1 MWKNELTRIITS
13 LATAM
18 QFIHLQLPSNPPKLS
33 SFFFLSSLFFL
44 ISYLCLG
51 DAQEAR
57 RVALL
62 IVQIFTERER
72 ETETLWPSM
81 YTPEIFTDGTTSDK
95 LFRQLFPTKGSVY
108 VNGFCRGKR
117 GQLSHT
123 ALSKR
128 FQDAG
133 FLL

>member
-1 MWKNELTRIITS
+1 M
-13 LATAM
+13 
-18 QFIHLQLPSNPPKLS
+18 PY
-33 SFFFLSSLFFL
+33 FFLLHLF
-44 ISYLCLG
+44 CVG

-57 RVALL
+57 RAALL

-81 YTPEIFTDGTTSDK
+81 YTPEIFTDGTTSEK
-95 LFRQLFPTKGSVY
+95 LFRQLFPTKGMVY

-123 ALSKR
+123 ALSER
-128 FQDAG
+128 FEKAG
-133 FLL
+133 FFL

>member
-1 MWKNELTRIITS
+1 MIRLVDYLLFVGEWSVE
-13 LATAM
+13 M
-18 QFIHLQLPSNPPKLS
+18 QCIHLQLPSNPLKP
-33 SFFFLSSLFFL
+33 SSLFFL
-44 ISYLCLG
+44 LSCLCLG

>member
-1 MWKNELTRIITS
+1 MPICNQYLV
-13 LATAM
+13 
-18 QFIHLQLPSNPPKLS
+18 QLLLH
-33 SFFFLSSLFFL
+33 FFLLHL
-44 ISYLCLG
+44 LCAG

-57 RVALL
+57 RAALL

-95 LFRQLFPTKGSVY
+95 LFRQLFPTKGMVY

-117 GQLSHT
+117 GQLLHT
-123 ALSKR
+123 ALSQR
-128 FQDAG
+128 FEKAG